1 MSEASH
7 QATVMVV
14 DDMPANLAML
24 QDILGDAGYRVAV
37 FHSGREALEQAH
49 EVDPDL
55 VMLDLVM
62 PDIDGIEVCRRLK
75 ADEHLCAVPVI
86 FISALDDVASKMRA
100 FEHGAVDYV
109 SKPFEEEEILA
120 RVRTQL
126 DLRVAQRDL
135 QRQRKELERAV
146 DQRTAQ
152 LLHAQRIARIGAWTI
167 DIERDRIE
175 WIGDT
180 YRMFGMPDRSPVSFT
195 QSICNVHP
203 ADRARVEQA
212 WQDAL
217 AGRTPHY
224 AVTYRVMADGRETW
238 IDERAELQ
246 RDPSGRPVRALG
258 TVQDISSHKAYESA
272 LKLQQ
277 ERLDAAL
284 RAANAGAWEWN
295 LAETRVRTSKR
306 WARMLGYTAEKLQEL
321 TAAGWEGIAHP
332 DDTRRVWR
340 AMQRY
345 IAGEMPAFEVEHR
358 LRNARGG
365 WTWVRSVGRAVK
377 KDAAGR
383 VKTIAGIDV
392 DITQHKEQEAKLAFV
407 ASHDELTGLPN
418 RKAFTQHLAE
428 AMEACAE
435 PGQHVAVAYI
445 DLDGLAEFNDRRGR
459 ACGDQLITE
468 LAARLVAF
476 CGEGDVARAG
486 GDEFACILRTP
497 GQGDELPAALERLMA
512 EVTAPVEVEGEKSFV
527 TASVGVAEYPPQG
540 GIDAEQLIR
549 QADQAM
555 YQSKLSGKNRYTFFD
570 AARDESTREYRAQ
583 IEEIRR
589 GLQAG
594 EFVLYYQ
601 PKVNMRS
608 GEVLGFEALLRW
620 LHPQRGVLR
629 PEAFISLLEGHPL
642 VLDLGERVVAQA
654 LAQLAAWKRMG
665 VDTRVSVNVTSLE
678 LHDPDFLSR
687 LEAQLSAQSSVA
699 PGQLEVEVVE
709 TGEMG
714 DLDRVAGLVERLRER
729 DVGVA
734 LDDFGT
740 GFSSL
745 TFLKRLAAGTIKIDQ
760 SFVRDLL
767 DDAEHAV
774 IIDSIRGLA
783 QSFGRQLIA
792 EGVETEVHGRLMLE
806 LGCEFGQGYAIAHPM
821 PAAEVAPWLAR
832 WQPPES
838 WRESAALPRD
848 RVKELFAEL
857 GHRAWRN
864 ALRRYIT
871 GTLKTPPDMDPNACK
886 VGQWFNNPKAVAEL
900 GEWEQFRAARELHL
914 ECHATAEHAAALA
927 SGGRCEE
934 SGVAL
939 EQTLELSNQV
949 LDLLKAL
956 RKRP

>member
-24 QDILGDAGYRVAV
+24 QDILGAAGYRVAA
-37 FHSGREALEQAH
+37 FRSGRQALEQARD
-49 EVDPDL
+49 VDPDL

-62 PDIDGIEVCRRLK
+62 PDMDGIEVCRRLK
-75 ADEHLCAVPVI
+75 ADELLGPVPVI

-126 DLRVAQRDL
+126 ELRLAQRDL
-135 QRQRKELERAV
+135 QRQRKVLERAV

-180 YRMFGMPDRSPVSFT
+180 HRMFGMPDRSPVSFME
-195 QSICNVHP
+195 SIQNVHP
-203 ADRARVEQA
+203 DDRVRVERA

-217 AGRTPHY
+217 AGRTSHY
-224 AVTYRVMADGRETW
+224 AVTYRVVADGQDRW

-246 RDPSGRPVRALG
+246 RDEAGRPLRALG
-258 TVQDISSHKAYESA
+258 TVQDISAHKAYESA

-277 ERLDAAL
+277 QRLDAAM

-306 WARMLGYTAEKLQEL
+306 WARMLGYTDEKLQEL

-332 DDTRRVWR
+332 EDTRRVWR

-345 IAGEMPAFEVEHR
+345 LAGTMPAFEVEHR

-377 KDAAGR
+377 KDAAGHVR
-383 VKTIAGIDV
+383 TIAGIDV
-392 DITQHKEQEAKLAFV
+392 DISQHKEREAQLAFV

-418 RKAFTQHLAE
+418 RKVFTHHLAE
-428 AMEACAE
+428 VMEACAA
-435 PGQHVAVAYI
+435 PGQSVAVAYI
-445 DLDGLAEFNDRRGR
+445 DLDGLAELNERHGRTWGDR
-459 ACGDQLITE
+459 LISE
-468 LAARLVAF
+468 IAARLVAF

-486 GDEFACILRTP
+486 GDEFACILRAP
-497 GQGDELPAALERLMA
+497 GHGDELPATLERLMA
-512 EVTAPVEVEGEKSFV
+512 EIVAPVEIDGEEFLV
-527 TASVGVAEYPPQG
+527 TASIGVAEFSAQA
-540 GIDAEQLIR
+540 GIDAEQLTR

-570 AARDESTREYRAQ
+570 AARDESTREYRAR

-589 GLQAG
+589 GLEAG
-594 EFVLYYQ
+594 EFALYYQ

-608 GEVLGFEALLRW
+608 GEVLGFEALVRW
-620 LHPQRGVLR
+620 LHPQRGVLH
-629 PEAFISLLEGHPL
+629 PAAFIPLLEEHPL
-642 VLDLGERVVAQA
+642 ARVLGGQVVAQA
-654 LAQLAAWKRMG
+654 LAQLAAWKRIG

-678 LHDPDFLSR
+678 LHDPDFLER
-687 LEAQLSAQSSVA
+687 LEGQLSAQASVA
-699 PGQLEVEVVE
+699 PEQLEIEVVE
-709 TGEMG
+709 TGAMG
-714 DLDRVAGLVERLRER
+714 DLDRVSGLVELLRER
-729 DVGVA
+729 HVGVA

-783 QSFGRQLIA
+783 DSFGRQVIA

-806 LGCEFGQGYAIAHPM
+806 LGCDLGQGYAIAHPM
-821 PAAEVAPWLAR
+821 PAAEVPQWLAE
-832 WQPPES
+832 WHPPGS

-848 RVKELFAEL
+848 RVPELFAEL
-857 GHRAWRN
+857 GHRAWRS
-864 ALRRYIT
+864 ALRRYFA
-871 GTLKTPPDMDPNACK
+871 GVLSAPPDMDPGACK
-886 VGQWFNNPKAVAEL
+886 VGQWLNDPEVVAEL
-900 GEWEQFRAARELHL
+900 GECEQFRAARELHL
-914 ECHATAEHAAALA
+914 EFHAAAARATALA
-927 SGGRCEE
+927 TEGRREE
-934 SGVAL
+934 SELVL
-939 EQTLELSNQV
+939 EETLELSNQV